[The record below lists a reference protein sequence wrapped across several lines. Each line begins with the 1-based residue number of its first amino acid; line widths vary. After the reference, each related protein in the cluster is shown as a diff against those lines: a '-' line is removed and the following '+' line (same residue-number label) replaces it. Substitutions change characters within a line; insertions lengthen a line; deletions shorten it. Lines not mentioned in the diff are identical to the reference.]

1 MPGLN
6 VLDGFALYDWAEIA
20 GAVVF
25 IVAEVLLLVL
35 RRRSIMA
42 YLGH

>member
-6 VLDGFALYDWAEIA
+6 VLDGFALYDWAAIA

-42 YLGH
+42 HLGH